1 MTQSSTQQIATP
13 KAKSAANLTVA
24 KEPNIEA
31 IYRRILLIN
40 GPNLNLLGLREPEIY
55 GYTTLQDIEQRLIK
69 TAAKHNIELIS
80 IQSNHEGELVDAVQ
94 HHGLLADNED
104 KIDAVIINPAAF
116 THTSVALRDALLAIN
131 KPFIEV
137 HLSNIHSREPFREH
151 SYFSDKAVGV
161 ICGLGHLGYDMALG
175 YFIEHYYSL

>member
-1 MTQSSTQQIATP
+1 MTQTTSQQ
-13 KAKSAANLTVA
+13 VH
-24 KEPNIEA
+24 
-31 IYRRILLIN
+31 RRVLLIN

-55 GYTTLQDIEQRLIK
+55 GHTTLQDIEQRLDK
-69 TAAKHNIELIS
+69 TAEKHDLELIS
-80 IQSNHEGELVDAVQ
+80 IQSNHEGELVDTIQ

-104 KIDAVIINPAAF
+104 RIDAVIINPAAF

-131 KPFIEV
+131 KPFVEV

-161 ICGLGHLGYDMALG
+161 ICGLGHLGYDMALN
-175 YFIEHYYSL
+175 YFIENLYKP

>member
-1 MTQSSTQQIATP
+1 MTQPLSQP
-13 KAKSAANLTVA
+13 V
-24 KEPNIEA
+24 
-31 IYRRILLIN
+31 YRRILLIN

-55 GYTTLQDIEQRLIK
+55 GYTTLHDIEQRLNN
-69 TAAKHNIELIS
+69 TAEKHHIELIS
-80 IQSNHEGELVDAVQ
+80 IQSNHEGDLVDAVQ
-94 HHGLLADNED
+94 HHGLLADSED

-131 KPFIEV
+131 KPFVEV

-161 ICGLGHLGYDMALG
+161 ICGLGHLGYDMALN
-175 YFIEHYYSL
+175 YFIESFYKP